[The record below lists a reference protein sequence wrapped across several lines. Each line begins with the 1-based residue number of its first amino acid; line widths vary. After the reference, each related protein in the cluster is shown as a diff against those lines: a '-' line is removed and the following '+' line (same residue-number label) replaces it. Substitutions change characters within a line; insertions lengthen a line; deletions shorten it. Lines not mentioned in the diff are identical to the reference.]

1 MRQAGHRQLRHIGNV
16 GIIET
21 APTTQCQHGGDPLVR
36 SPCENQSYAN
46 TFRKPVF
53 MKRQTRLGSAFGQF
67 YKINHP

>member
-1 MRQAGHRQLRHIGNV
+1 
-16 GIIET
+16 
-21 APTTQCQHGGDPLVR
+21 VR